1 VVIVGGSAR
10 RLSEMGQFVSP
21 NGTTPL
27 ELLPLITI
35 QHIYPE
41 KFKRSSDF
49 EESNVNPCVLGRTV
63 WRDGFSFGG
72 SGSSRYAWKL
82 KVPAC
87 IDCVTLGFL
96 LDLTPVTLTATLTV
110 PSLVLSMP
118 STTSRLTPPC
128 QFATNR
134 PHKALG
140 WPREKPRWQRSRPQ
154 PQKAKLR

>member
-1 VVIVGGSAR
+1 MLTCR
-10 RLSEMGQFVSP
+10 K
-21 NGTTPL
+21 TPL
-27 ELLPLITI
+27 ASLTGARAHVLSRFPTSASACM
-35 QHIYPE
+35 
-41 KFKRSSDF
+41 KSSKLT
-49 EESNVNPCVLGRTV
+49 NVNPCVLGRTV
-63 WRDGFSFGG
+63 CRDGFSFGG